1 MTFIRSIVL
10 MAGVCL
16 CISFA
21 YFLGHGLSTHH
32 IRPILFGAVLLL
44 LGAAILAFLARG
56 GHRHET
62 MHH

>member
-1 MTFIRSIVL
+1 MTFFRSILL

-32 IRPILFGAVLLL
+32 TQPIIYGAGLLL
-44 LGAAILAFLARG
+44 LGAAILAFLMRG
-56 GHRHET
+56 TTRHT
-62 MHH
+62 QH